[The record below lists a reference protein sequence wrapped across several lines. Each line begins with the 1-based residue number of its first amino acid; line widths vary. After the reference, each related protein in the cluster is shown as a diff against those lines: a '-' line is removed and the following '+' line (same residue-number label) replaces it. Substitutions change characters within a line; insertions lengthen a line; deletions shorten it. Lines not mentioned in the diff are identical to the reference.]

1 MQTTR
6 TQIIEQTWTWDK
18 LWRKKILNSIELVSR
33 AEALIPDDVILI
45 RSGSLGTG
53 HRVSN
58 LREWRE
64 REKEKWRSKISFINP
79 SNSDLQGVYRQFC

>member
-1 MQTTR
+1 MKVTKITTQTEMQTTR

-53 HRVSN
+53 HRVWMTPLLEMEDKS
-58 LREWRE
+58 
-64 REKEKWRSKISFINP
+64 
-79 SNSDLQGVYRQFC
+79 G